1 MLLFHFETI
10 KVDLIWLNIYSDQL
24 SFDIF
29 VNYIL
34 YNYM

>member
-10 KVDLIWLNIYSDQL
+10 KVDLIWLNVYNDQL